1 MKWVF
6 AKNDGG
12 RDSGFNDA
20 GIETFRGNFDRY
32 LARELL
38 QNSLDAR
45 LDPNHPVHVRFQ
57 VVQLPKSAVPDF
69 TTLKATFARC
79 GEYWSHDPKASEFF
93 TRAEEMANT
102 SSITALRVSDFNT
115 TGVPGGDGERAK
127 NWYSLVRCAGSS
139 SKGGGEGGSFGI
151 GKNAPFAASRFRTV
165 LYSTCNGDSEH
176 AFQGVAT
183 LVSHQLPDGSTAQ
196 PTGFLGGDHGESI
209 RSRDDIPEMFRREE
223 QGLDVIALG
232 YHAEES
238 WEDDLVFSVLENF
251 WPAVDL
257 GDLEVTVGDKEINR
271 ETLPGLLEAFSG
283 HEDFTAHLYY
293 RAFKQPTNQ
302 FHQDLTHLKQASLYL
317 FAGDPDLS
325 KRVAMVRQTGMVV
338 FLKLFRSVLP
348 FCGLFVCRNDDGNKL
363 LREMEP
369 PRHDIWDADH
379 PEKGANK
386 KAEADYIY
394 FIRDCIRQL
403 VPADDSK
410 EIAVPGLNR
419 FLPDD
424 DETPEEAFDEPDTG
438 TTDETPD
445 RRPLPEKIEG
455 KKIDPRRR
463 TMQPDEGQPEAGDE
477 ETEDGEGEGTGGGPG
492 DENNDSDGG
501 SGGGGGGEG
510 DGDSGDA
517 KGGKGGTQSKP
528 SIPIRYRTF
537 STNVDAGVYTLAVAA
552 EKDTPGDAL
561 VAVSVVGDD
570 QRARAEIKKARFASG
585 EDIPIVESELGVL
598 GPIKLNKTESL
609 RIEIVL
615 EEPLR
620 VAMEVSAHEA

>member
-45 LDPNHPVHVRFQ
+45 LDPNRPVHVRFE
-57 VVQLPKSAVPDF
+57 VIELLKDAVPDF
-69 TTLKATFARC
+69 ATLEATFASCR
-79 GEYWSHDPKASEFF
+79 EYWRHDPKALAFF
-93 TRAEEMANT
+93 ARAEELSQRT
-102 SSITALRVSDFNT
+102 RITALRVRDFNT
-115 TGVPGGDGERAK
+115 TGVPGGDAERAK

-165 LYSTCNGDSEH
+165 LYSTCNGNSEH

-209 RSRDDIPEMFRREE
+209 RTKDEIPEMFRRDER
-223 QGLDVIALG
+223 GLDVVALG
-232 YHAEES
+232 YNAEPS
-238 WEDDLVFSVLENF
+238 WEDDLVYSVLENF

-257 GDLEVTVGDKEINR
+257 GDLEVTVGDKAINR

-283 HEDFTAHLYY
+283 HQDFTAHLYY
-293 RAFKQPTNQ
+293 RAFKQPTTP
-302 FHQDLTHLKQASLYL
+302 FHHELPNLKKVSLYL
-317 FAGDPDLS
+317 YAGDADLS
-325 KRVAMVRQTGMVV
+325 KRVAMVRKTGMVV
-338 FLKLFRSVLP
+338 FPKLFRSVLP
-348 FCGLFVCRNDDGNKL
+348 FCGVFVCRNDEGNKL

-369 PRHDIWDADH
+369 PRHDTWDPDH

-386 KAEADYIY
+386 KVESEYIG
-394 FIRDCIRQL
+394 FIRECIRQL

-424 DETPEEAFDEPDTG
+424 DETPEEAFDEANEGSPE
-438 TTDETPD
+438 ETPD
-445 RRPLPEKIEG
+445 RKPLLEKIEG
-455 KKIDPRRR
+455 KTIDPKRRS
-463 TMQPDEGQPEAGDE
+463 MQPDESKPEEGE
-477 ETEDGEGEGTGGGPG
+477 EDTEDGTGEGTGGGPG
-492 DENNDSDGG
+492 DKENDSKGG
-501 SGGGGGGEG
+501 SGGGGGGKG
-510 DGDSGDA
+510 DGDSGTA
-517 KGGKGGTQSKP
+517 KGSKGGAHSKP
-528 SIPIRYRTF
+528 SIPIHYRTF
-537 STNVDAGVYTLAVAA
+537 STNVDAGVYTLAVASQKRESA
-552 EKDTPGDAL
+552 TAH
-561 VAVSVVGDD
+561 VAVFVVGDD
-570 QRARAEIKKARFASG
+570 QRVPAEIKKARFASG
-585 EDIPIVESELGVL
+585 EDILIAEPGVL
-598 GPIKLNKTESL
+598 GPLKLRKTEPL

>member
-1 MKWVF
+1 MKWIF

-45 LDPNHPVHVRFQ
+45 LDENRPVHVRFEII
-57 VVQLPKSAVPDF
+57 QLPKKAIPDF
-69 TTLKATFARC
+69 ANLKATFARC
-79 GEYWSHDPKASEFF
+79 GEYWAHDPKALQFF
-93 TRAEEMANT
+93 ARAEEMANQ
-102 SSITALRVSDFNT
+102 SKITALRVRDFNT
-115 TGVPGGDGERAK
+115 TGVPGGDNERAR

-196 PTGFLGGDHGESI
+196 PTGFLGGEHGKSI
-209 RSRDDIPEMFRREE
+209 RTKDDIPPEFRREE
-223 QGLDVIALG
+223 RGLDVIALA
-232 YHAEES
+232 YHAEPS
-238 WEDDLVFSVLENF
+238 WEDDLVFSVLDNF

-257 GDLEVTVGDKEINR
+257 GDLEVTVGETEINR
-271 ETLPGLLEAFSG
+271 GSLPELLEAFSG
-283 HEDFTAHLYY
+283 HEEFSAHLYY
-293 RAFKQPTNQ
+293 RAFKQPTHP
-302 FHQDLTHLKQASLYL
+302 FHRELPHLKKVNLYL
-317 FAGDPDLS
+317 SAGDPELP
-325 KRVAMVRQTGMVV
+325 KRVAMVRKTGMVV
-338 FLKLFRSVLP
+338 FRKLFRSVLP
-348 FCGLFVCRNDDGNKL
+348 FCGVFVCRNDDGNKI

-369 PRHDIWDADH
+369 PRHDSWDPDH

-386 KAEADYIY
+386 KAETDYVY

-424 DETPEEAFDEPDTG
+424 DETPEEAFDQPESG
-438 TTDETPD
+438 STDETPD

-463 TMQPDEGQPEAGDE
+463 TMQPDESKPETGDE
-477 ETEDGEGEGTGGGPG
+477 DTEDGEGEGTGGGPG
-492 DENNDSDGG
+492 EKENETDGG
-501 SGGGGGGEG
+501 SGGGGGGEDEG
-510 DGDSGDA
+510 DADGA

-537 STNVDAGVYTLAVAA
+537 STNVDAGVYTLALAP
-552 EKDTPGDAL
+552 EKTVPGDAHI
-561 VAVSVVGDD
+561 AVSVVGDD
-570 QRARAEIKKARFASG
+570 QRARAEIKKARFSSG
-585 EDIPIVESELGVL
+585 EDIPIAEPGVIGPVSLG
-598 GPIKLNKTESL
+598 KTTPL
-609 RIEIVL
+609 RIEILL

-620 VAMEVSAHEA
+620 VAMEVAAHEA